1 MATNESATDSRCLS
15 SCDEFV
21 QCTLLSDNPDVR

>member
-1 MATNESATDSRCLS
+1 MATIESTKDSRCVS

-21 QCTLLSDNPDVR
+21 QCALLSDNPEAR